1 MPATVIADKSK
12 SYMRRNKPVHRPE
25 RLHESPFSMVEKF
38 QAEYRGVVQNYQL
51 AFNVSRLNRLRW
63 VMETSL
69 TKTVAAKLR
78 ISVNKVYRK
87 FRTTIET
94 PFGPYVGLQVMVQR
108 DGGRPPL
115 VTHWGGVPLRRRKDA
130 VLVDQLPKVWNTK
143 TELLERLLAD
153 TCELC
158 GSQEDVEVHHVRA
171 LKDLRRKGR
180 AELPDWAK
188 WMAARHRKTLV
199 VCRTCHMA
207 IQHGRPRDTKLSV

>member
-1 MPATVIADKSK
+1 
-12 SYMRRNKPVHRPE
+12 
-25 RLHESPFSMVEKF
+25 
-38 QAEYRGVVQNYQL
+38 
-51 AFNVSRLNRLRW
+51 
-63 VMETSL
+63 
-69 TKTVAAKLR
+69 
-78 ISVNKVYRK
+78 
-87 FRTTIET
+87 
-94 PFGPYVGLQVMVQR
+94 MVQR